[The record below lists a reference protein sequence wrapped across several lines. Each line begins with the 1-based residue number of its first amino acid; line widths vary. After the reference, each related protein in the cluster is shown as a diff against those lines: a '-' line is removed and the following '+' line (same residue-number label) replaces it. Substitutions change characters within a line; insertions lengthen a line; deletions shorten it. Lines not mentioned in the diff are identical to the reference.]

1 MTAALGALGV
11 QAQASPAYGVFQGR
25 EFMQVGDFVFTTM
38 PSRPAYWECWAHG
51 LPADGITE
59 ATVTTPTGSTVE
71 MQVDASAG
79 SAVGGEDFMNASQ
92 RAAEF
97 PDGIYAMAFI
107 RADGS
112 SYRVDCLQATAPA
125 PEHPRFLGLPRE
137 DLKAGTDLQ
146 LTWEPSPGLGP
157 DDFQILTVRAFNFAA
172 ASGWMYLTPW
182 FGQPGAL
189 SGLSTSVTVPG
200 SLLKPG
206 DFMTVTLTVYRVV
219 QRETAADGVALAGSA
234 TGISTTMN
242 VPDEP
247 HDSDV
252 VRYRVAHTR
261 IFQQEGASAPVSVS
275 ERGFEFVASAW
286 GRDSGRLT
294 NVTLLLPTGSQPGF
308 VASPGSLLWEARSSH
323 ATEAE
328 LLAAAPPGSY
338 PWWFEGTAQGSQT
351 APMTVALGTWP
362 GPVSVANWDAIQT
375 NSFTND
381 VVLRWT
387 PPAGITTSAQ
397 IEFSVAD
404 ADGSIVYRRP
414 SDEGDDAIIPAI
426 AGELT
431 IPADSLQDG
440 DDYEGRLLLVEVR
453 SEDTLSLEGATGT
466 VVQGAETRFPLGS
479 RVAPPIEIPS
489 PVLPLAAIDEDYL
502 GQIEGFGG
510 RGDLTWTIVN
520 GALPKGL
527 GLAASGLISGIPCAS
542 GVFTFTVRATD
553 MLGNFAERVVV
564 METTGI
570 LQPLTISTTAFPV
583 VGDGVFSLFPVIHT
597 GGVRPFHWSVVEGRL
612 PTGLSLHA
620 ASGLIHG
627 IAEEAG
633 DFPFTVELEDG
644 AGQTQRQALRLQVP
658 SVVENPRLRI
668 TGLQVVAGRGLRLG
682 LSTVPDELVTVEFS
696 TDLRTWQPLITGNLP
711 ADQSLEWAPPATAGP
726 VFYRALRGR
735 PEPEY
740 QPVSIQPV
748 LDATATVGA
757 LLTSSGTSLAL
768 SDSRGIEYRLDVPTN
783 AVLEAVTIRMSLLE
797 AAAGLPSDIGFL
809 AGVTLAPEGL
819 RLLRAATLTI
829 RFPGPLSE
837 NAMGFAFDEN
847 GADFHLYPGEV
858 AGNVITFPI
867 AHLSGAMAG
876 TGPGTGMS
884 TAALERA
891 GSGGTMSLKAACN
904 SQSTAESWIAML
916 VRSDLGGREMLW
928 PTFYDW
934 FDGTISPHLKA
945 AAGNDELLWFASDE
959 FCAFVNL
966 LDRYILQDPT
976 NNDGISQHA
985 VTLRNKGWRLLA
997 KAYANAVNRSHSRCV
1012 TEYRAFQAIRM
1023 MKIARAARALGLGQ
1037 HLSQPDFFSEGRM
1050 LDRFQRAFRFEVEI
1064 FSRVDIKPTGGGRFT
1079 ARVLSKKCPIET
1091 QEYPEDGDEF
1101 VLANGTPKDLTSEYW
1116 RLKSEGDRITA
1127 VVTTGQLIPVRLTL
1141 RPNYPVEDRPERCS
1155 QGTTWNDPTEPDI
1168 ILILDAKDPVQK
1180 MTVHTKYGP
1189 RTLPVGSSNWHEVFK
1204 LFHALQLVN
1213 EVDANG
1219 AVHMYS
1225 VELEGEEDWKY
1236 LAKEEFAKARFSGPP
1251 KYAEE
1256 VGDQATE
1263 ETTVLLHH
1271 APKALT
1277 GADTTVP

>member
-1 MTAALGALGV
+1 MTAALPALAV
-11 QAQASPAYGVFQGR
+11 PAQASPIYGVFQGH
-25 EFMQVGDFVFTTM
+25 EFMQVGDFVFTTT
-38 PSRPAYWECWAHG
+38 PSRPAFWECWARN
-51 LPADGITE
+51 LPADGVAK

-79 SAVGGEDFMNASQ
+79 SALGGQDFLNASQ

-97 PDGIYAMAFI
+97 PDGTYAMEFT
-107 RADGS
+107 RTDGS
-112 SYRVDCLQATAPA
+112 SYRVDCLQSTTPA
-125 PEHPRFLGLPRE
+125 PEPPRLLSLPRE
-137 DLKAGTDLQ
+137 DLKAGTDLNLAWQ
-146 LTWEPSPGLGP
+146 PSPGLGP
-157 DDFQILTVRAFNFAA
+157 NDFQILTVRAFNMAG
-172 ASGWMYLTPW
+172 ASGWIFTTPW
-182 FGQPGAL
+182 PGQPGAL
-189 SGLSTSVTVPG
+189 SALSTSATVPG

-206 DFMTVTLTVYRVV
+206 DFMTVTLTVYRVGY
-219 QRETAADGVALAGSA
+219 REPAADSIALAGSA

-247 HDSDV
+247 DDPDV
-252 VRYRVAHTR
+252 ARYRVAHSR
-261 IFQQEGASAPVSVS
+261 VFRQEGPSAPVSVA
-275 ERGFEFVASAW
+275 EHGFELVASAW

-294 NVTLLLPTGSQPGF
+294 NVTLLLPTGSQPAF
-308 VASPGSLLWEARSSH
+308 VASPGSLLWEARSTY

-328 LLAAAPPGSY
+328 LLAAAPPGTY
-338 PWWFEGTAQGSQT
+338 QWRFDGTAQGRQT

-362 GPVSVANWDAIQT
+362 GPASVANWDAIQT
-375 NSFTND
+375 HSFTND

-404 ADGSIVYRRP
+404 AGGHIVYRRP
-414 SDEGDDAIIPAI
+414 SDDGDDAVIRAI

-431 IPADSLQDG
+431 IPADALQDG
-440 DDYEGRLLLVEVR
+440 DDYEGRLQVVEIR
-453 SEDTLSLEGATGT
+453 SEDARSLEGATGT
-466 VVQGAETRFPLGS
+466 VVQAAETRFPLGTQ
-479 RVAPPIEIPS
+479 VAPPIEIPS
-489 PVLPLAAIDEDYL
+489 PVLPLATIDEDYL
-502 GQIEGFGG
+502 GQLEGYGG
-510 RGDLTWTIVN
+510 RGDLTWTIAK
-520 GALPKGL
+520 GGLPKGL

-542 GVFTFTVRATD
+542 GVSTFTVRATD
-553 MLGNFAERVVV
+553 VLGNFAERTAV
-564 METTGI
+564 MVTTGI
-570 LQPLTISTTAFPV
+570 LQPLTISTTSFPV
-583 VGDGVFSLFPVIHT
+583 VGDGAFSLFPLIHT
-597 GGVRPFHWSVVEGRL
+597 GGARPFHWSVVEGRL
-612 PTGLSLHA
+612 PSGLSLHA
-620 ASGLIHG
+620 GSGLIHG

-633 DFPFTVELEDG
+633 VFPFTVELEDG
-644 AGQTQRQALRLQVP
+644 AGQTRRQPLQLQVP
-658 SVVENPRLRI
+658 SVIENPRLKI
-668 TGLQVVAGRGLRLG
+668 TGLQVVAGQGLRLG
-682 LSTVPDELVTVEFS
+682 LGTVPDELVTVESS
-696 TDLRTWQPLITGNLP
+696 TDLKTWQPLITRNLP
-711 ADQSLEWAPPATAGP
+711 GDQSLEWAPPATAGP

-740 QPVSIQPV
+740 QPMSIQPV
-748 LDATATVGA
+748 LDAAATAGTR
-757 LLTSSGTSLAL
+757 LTSSGASLAL
-768 SDSRGIEYRLDVPTN
+768 TDSRGIEYRLDVPTN
-783 AVLEAVTIRMSLLE
+783 AVLEAVPIQMSLLKD
-797 AAAGLPSDIGFL
+797 AAGLPSDVAFL
-809 AGVTLAPEGL
+809 AGVTFAPEGL

-829 RFPGPLSE
+829 QFPSPLSE
-837 NAMGFAFDEN
+837 NAMGFAFDAN
-847 GADFHLYPGEV
+847 GADFHVYPSEV

-867 AHLSGAMAG
+867 ARFSGAMAG
-876 TGPGTGMS
+876 TSPATGPATRMGT
-884 TAALERA
+884 

-904 SQSTAESWIAML
+904 SQSTAESWIALL
-916 VRSDLGGREMLW
+916 VRSDLGGRELLW

-966 LDRYILQDPT
+966 LDKYILQDPS

-1023 MKIARAARALGLGQ
+1023 MKVARAARALGLGQ

-1050 LDRFQRAFRFEVEI
+1050 LDRFKRAFRFEVEI
-1064 FSRVDIKPTGGGRFT
+1064 FSRVDIQPKEGGRFT
-1079 ARVLSKKCPIET
+1079 ARVLSKKCPIEA

-1116 RLKSEGDRITA
+1116 RLKSKGDRITA

-1155 QGTTWNDPTEPDI
+1155 QGTTWNDPTDPDI
-1168 ILILDAKDPVQK
+1168 ILILDARDPVQK

-1189 RTLPVGSSNWHEVFK
+1189 KTLPVGSSNWHEVFK

-1225 VELEGEEDWKY
+1225 VKLEGEEVWKY
-1236 LAKEEFAKARFSGPP
+1236 LAKEEFARARFTGPP
-1251 KYAEE
+1251 KWAEE
-1256 VGDQATE
+1256 VGDEATE

-1277 GADTTVP
+1277 AADTTVP